1 MNIGIIVEMDNGK
14 VKDAN
19 FGMIALARKHEA
31 AVLTALV
38 LDGVDA
44 ACKTALEQYGIDR
57 VADIGLPEAQSVR
70 FNPDVRA
77 RALSNVVKTLEL
89 DSIMG
94 LSTVEGKDF
103 IPRVAALIDAPL
115 IMDCMDVDLS
125 QGMVWTSQYSGKVLA
140 TIKLTADVTV
150 MGIRPNAVPPS
161 SAPTTA
167 ELIAAEL
174 ITMDQTDL
182 VPSGLELG
190 SWDQGEK
197 NADFPAL
204 SEADIIVA
212 GGRGLKGK
220 ENFQLLF
227 DCAKKLNAAVGASRV
242 AVDENWIP
250 YAHQVGQTGEKVS
263 PSIYLA
269 LGISGSVQHFAGM
282 KTSGTIIAVNTDENA
297 AMMANADYYV
307 NADLFDVLPELIR
320 QLG

>member
-1 MNIGIIVEMDNGK
+1 MKIGIIVEMENGT
-14 VKDAN
+14 VKDTN
-19 FGMIALARKHEA
+19 FGMITLARKNETA
-31 AVLTALV
+31 TLTALV

-44 ACKTALEQYGIDR
+44 ACKTALEQYGINS
-57 VADIGLPEAQSVR
+57 VADIRLPQADAVR
-70 FNPDVRA
+70 LNPDVRA
-77 RALSNVVKTLEL
+77 RALVNIAKTLKL
-89 DSIMG
+89 NSILG
-94 LSTVEGKDF
+94 LSTAEGKDL

-115 IMDCMDVDLS
+115 VMDCMNVDLS
-125 QGMVWTSQYSGKVLA
+125 KGMVWTSQYSGKVLA
-140 TIKLTADVTV
+140 DIKLTADVTV
-150 MGIRPNAVPPS
+150 MGIQPNAVAPS
-161 SAPTTA
+161 PAPGTA
-167 ELIAAEL
+167 ELL
-174 ITMDQTDL
+174 TMDQTTI
-182 VPSGLELG
+182 VPSGLELV
-190 SWDQGEK
+190 SWDQGAG
-197 NADFPAL
+197 NAELPSL

-212 GGRGLKGK
+212 GGRGVQGK

-263 PSIYLA
+263 PAIYLA